1 MYKKQRCTVAS
12 RKGMTLAV
20 AILAAGFL
28 FSGCKKAP
36 ESEKAPERQATE
48 APAQS
53 RQAIPFKIYTFD
65 GRQLALADLKGKPVV
80 VNFFAS
86 WCGPCQ
92 LEAPAL
98 REAWNEFGGKVEF
111 VAVAIEDSEEGARA
125 FLKEFNIKFPAGLD
139 SSGEIARD
147 YNIYGIPRTY
157 IIDKTGAVLY
167 EHSGAIMK
175 EDLDA
180 AIRLVL

>member
-1 MYKKQRCTVAS
+1 MTVA
-12 RKGMTLAV
+12 
-20 AILAAGFL
+20 LAAGLL
-28 FSGCKKAP
+28 FAGCKKAP
-36 ESEKAPERQATE
+36 ESEKAPEKTSSE
-48 APAQS
+48 APVQS
-53 RQAIPFKIYTFD
+53 RQAIPFSIKTFE
-65 GRQLALADLKGKPVV
+65 GKEVALQDLKGKPVV

-98 REAWNEFGGKVEF
+98 RDAWSEFGGRVQF
-111 VAVAIEDSEEGARA
+111 VAVAIDDSEEGARA

-139 SSGEIARD
+139 SSGAIARD

-157 IIDKTGAVLY
+157 IIDSAGTVLY

-175 EDLDA
+175 EDLEA
-180 AIRLVL
+180 AIKLVL

>member
-1 MYKKQRCTVAS
+1 MAS
-12 RKGMTLAV
+12 RKGIV
-20 AILAAGFL
+20 LAAAFMAAGL
-28 FSGCKKAP
+28 LLTGCKKAP
-36 ESEKAPERQATE
+36 ESGKAPESPAPQA
-48 APAQS
+48 AAKP

-65 GRQLALADLKGKPVV
+65 GKHVSLQDLKGKPVV

-98 REAWNEFGGKVEF
+98 REAFTEFGNRVQF
-111 VAVAIEDSEEGARA
+111 VAVAIEDSEAGARA
-125 FLKEFNIKFPAGLD
+125 FLKEFDIKFPAGLD
-139 SSGEIARD
+139 SSGAIARD

-157 IIDKTGAVLY
+157 IIDSSGNVLY